1 MIGFLKRFLSAILN
15 GLRGRAGRILL
26 KLAGIFF
33 VIGATG
39 FAIAYFTTDI
49 PDPNEYVNS
58 QATIIQ
64 YADGDEIGRIGAQ
77 NRTSLPLARIPLD
90 LRHAVLAAEDKNF
103 YSQGAFNPIAILR
116 GAINTALGRGLQG
129 GSTITQQYAK
139 TAFLTADRTIQ
150 RKIIELIIAIKLE
163 NQLSKD
169 QILENY
175 LNTIY
180 FGRAA
185 YGVETAS
192 QVYFGR
198 SVDQLTI
205 PQAAVLASILRSP
218 GYYDPDYREGNKE
231 RLEARYKYVLNNMV
245 SEGWLEEADAE
256 RFKEKLPGIRPRLS
270 TGQLAGNKGHLIE
283 AVRKELNTIGFPD
296 EQLLIGGLIVRTT
309 LEKNA
314 QLAAEAA
321 VFNQAP
327 KKAPDNLHIGLV
339 SIRPGT
345 GEIVAMYGGKD
356 YLQRQLNDAT
366 QGITQAGSTFKPFAL
381 IAALEQGISLSSLWN
396 GNGPLIFDDFNGR
409 PYEVS
414 NYGNK
419 SFGDVSLL
427 RASASSIN
435 TVYVPLGIKV
445 GVDKVIEAAR
455 RAGIPDSVAMVASPS
470 VVLGVPSPRV
480 IDVANAYATFA
491 ANGVRSKPFLV
502 KEVLGPNKGIL
513 YQSRIETEQVF
524 DESVM
529 ADLNYALGEVVRA
542 GTASSALRGFGRPAA
557 GKTGTSQSNASAW
570 FSGYTP
576 QLATSIA
583 FYRDD
588 ATQSLN
594 GIGGLTSVT
603 GGSFPARIWNAY
615 MKVALKGQP
624 KLDFLPPANIG
635 GAEAFP
641 IPNPVPT
648 IAPVDAANW
657 CSTADL
663 EGVNKDLK
671 EFCTKALKKYLVP
684 TPSNG

>member
-1 MIGFLKRFLSAILN
+1 
-15 GLRGRAGRILL
+15 
-26 KLAGIFF
+26 
-33 VIGATG
+33 
-39 FAIAYFTTDI
+39 
-49 PDPNEYVNS
+49 
-58 QATIIQ
+58 
-64 YADGDEIGRIGAQ
+64 
-77 NRTSLPLARIPLD
+77 
-90 LRHAVLAAEDKNF
+90 VLAAEDKNF

-139 TAFLTADRTIQ
+139 TAFLTPDRTIQ

-169 QILENY
+169 EIFENY

-180 FGRAA
+180 FGRGA
-185 YGVETAS
+185 YGVETGA
-192 QVYFGR
+192 QLYFGR
-198 SVDQLTI
+198 GADQLSI

-218 GYYDPDYREGNKE
+218 GFYDPEYREGNRE

-245 SEGWLEEADAE
+245 DEGWLSEDDAA
-256 RFKEKLPGIRPRLS
+256 KYLKKLPTIRPRLS

-283 AVRKELNTIGFPD
+283 AVRKELNTLGFPD
-296 EQLLIGGLIVRTT
+296 EQLMIGGLTVRTT

-314 QLAAEAA
+314 QLAAETA
-321 VFNQAP
+321 VFKEAP
-327 KKAPDNLHIGLV
+327 KKAPDNLHIGLI

-356 YLQRQLNDAT
+356 YLERQLNDAT

-381 IAALEQGISLSSLWN
+381 IAALEQGISLASVWN
-396 GNGPLIFDDFNGR
+396 GDGPKIFDDFNGR

-414 NYGNK
+414 NYGDK
-419 SFGDVSLL
+419 SFGDISLL
-427 RASASSIN
+427 KASASSIN
-435 TVYVPLGIKV
+435 TIYVPLGIKV

-455 RAGIPDSVAMVASPS
+455 RAGIPDSVAMVPSPS
-470 VVLGVPSPRV
+470 VVLGVASPRV
-480 IDVANAYATFA
+480 IDVANSFATFA
-491 ANGVRSKPFLV
+491 ANGVRAKPFLV
-502 KEVLGPNKGIL
+502 KEVLGANKGVL
-513 YQSRIETEQVF
+513 YQARIETEQVF
-524 DESVM
+524 DEDVM

-542 GTASSALRGFGRPAA
+542 GTATSALRSFGRPAA

-594 GIGGLTSVT
+594 GIGGLNSVT

-615 MKVALKGQP
+615 MKVALKGAP
-624 KLDFLPPANIG
+624 IIDFAPPSFIG
-635 GAEAFP
+635 GSDAFP
-641 IPNPVPT
+641 IPDPIPT
-648 IAPVDAANW
+648 IAPSAAADW
-657 CSTADL
+657 CKSADL
-663 EGVNKDLK
+663 TGVNKDLT
-671 EFCTKALKKYLVP
+671 EFCEKALKKYS
-684 TPSNG
+684 TSNS

>member
-1 MIGFLKRFLSAILN
+1 MEWLRKRGARFLI
-15 GLRGRAGRILL
+15 RI
-26 KLAGIFF
+26 GGFF
-33 VIGATG
+33 FLIGATA
-39 FAIAYFTTDI
+39 FAIAYFTTDV

-58 QATIIQ
+58 QATVIQ
-64 YADGDEIGRIGAQ
+64 YANGDEVGRIGAQ
-77 NRTSLPLARIPLD
+77 NRTIIPLARIPLD
-90 LRHAVLAAEDKNF
+90 LRHAVLAAEDKGF

-139 TAFLTADRTIQ
+139 TAFLTPDRTIQ

-169 QILENY
+169 QIFENY

-180 FGRAA
+180 FGRGA
-185 YGVETAS
+185 YGVETGA

-198 SVDQLTI
+198 SADQLSV

-218 GYYDPDYREGNKE
+218 GYYDPDYREGNKD
-231 RLEARYKYVLNNMV
+231 RLEARYKYVINNMLG
-245 SEGWLEEADAE
+245 EGWIEKAQAE
-256 RFKEKLPGIRPRLS
+256 RYLKKVPTIRPRLS

-283 AVRKELNTIGFPD
+283 AVRKELNSLGFPD
-296 EQLLIGGLIVRTT
+296 EQLMIGGLIVRTT
-309 LEKNA
+309 LEKDA
-314 QLAAEAA
+314 QVAAEAA

-356 YLQRQLNDAT
+356 YLKRQLNDAT

-381 IAALEQGISLSSLWN
+381 IAALEQGISLSSIWN
-396 GNGPLIFDDFNGR
+396 GDGPKIFDDGIGR

-414 NYGNK
+414 NYG
-419 SFGDVSLL
+419 D
-427 RASASSIN
+427 N
-435 TVYVPLGIKV
+435 TIYVPLGIKV
-445 GVDKVIEAAR
+445 GADKVIDAAR
-455 RAGIPDSVAMVASPS
+455 RAGIPETVAMVPSPS
-470 VVLGVPSPRV
+470 VVLGVASPRV
-480 IDVANAYATFA
+480 IDVANSFATFA
-491 ANGVRSKPFLV
+491 ANGVRAKPFMV
-502 KEVLGPNKGIL
+502 KEVLGANKGVL
-513 YQSRIETEQVF
+513 YQARVETEQVF
-524 DESVM
+524 DEAVM

-542 GTASSALRGFGRPAA
+542 GTASAALRDFGRPAA

-594 GIGGLTSVT
+594 GIGGLNSVT
-603 GGSFPARIWNAY
+603 GGSFPARIWSAY
-615 MKVALKGQP
+615 MKGALKGQP
-624 KLDFLPPANIG
+624 ELDFAPPSAIG
-635 GAEAFP
+635 GTTSAP
-641 IPNPVPT
+641 IPDPVPT
-648 IAPVDAANW
+648 I
-657 CSTADL
+657 S
-663 EGVNKDLK
+663 
-671 EFCTKALKKYLVP
+671 
-684 TPSNG
+684 

>member
-1 MIGFLKRFLSAILN
+1 MEWLRKRGARFLI
-15 GLRGRAGRILL
+15 RI
-26 KLAGIFF
+26 GGFF
-33 VIGATG
+33 FLIGATA
-39 FAIAYFTTDI
+39 FAIAYFTTDV

-58 QATIIQ
+58 QATVIQ
-64 YADGDEIGRIGAQ
+64 YANGDEVGRIGAQ
-77 NRTSLPLARIPLD
+77 NRTIIPLARIPLD
-90 LRHAVLAAEDKNF
+90 LRHAVLAAEDKSF

-139 TAFLTADRTIQ
+139 TAFLTPDRTIQ

-169 QILENY
+169 QIFENY

-180 FGRAA
+180 FGRGA
-185 YGVETAS
+185 YGVETGA

-198 SVDQLTI
+198 SADQLSV

-218 GYYDPDYREGNKE
+218 GYYDPDYREGNKD
-231 RLEARYKYVLNNMV
+231 RLEARYKYVINNMLG
-245 SEGWLEEADAE
+245 EGWIEKAQAE
-256 RFKEKLPGIRPRLS
+256 RYLKKVPTIRPRLS

-283 AVRKELNTIGFPD
+283 AVRKELNSLGFPD
-296 EQLLIGGLIVRTT
+296 EQLMIGGLIVRTT
-309 LEKNA
+309 LEKDA
-314 QLAAEAA
+314 QVAAEAA

-356 YLQRQLNDAT
+356 YLKRQLNDAT

-381 IAALEQGISLSSLWN
+381 IAALEQGISLSSIWN
-396 GNGPLIFDDFNGR
+396 GDGPKIFDDGIGR

-414 NYGNK
+414 NYGDK
-419 SFGDVSLL
+419 SFGDLTLL
-427 RASASSIN
+427 KATASSIN
-435 TVYVPLGIKV
+435 TIYVPLGIKV
-445 GVDKVIEAAR
+445 GADKVIDAAR
-455 RAGIPDSVAMVASPS
+455 RAGIPETVAMVPSPS
-470 VVLGVPSPRV
+470 VVLGVASPRV
-480 IDVANAYATFA
+480 IDVANSFATFA
-491 ANGVRSKPFLV
+491 ANGVRAKPFMV
-502 KEVLGPNKGIL
+502 KEVLGANKGVL
-513 YQSRIETEQVF
+513 YQARVETEQVF
-524 DESVM
+524 DEAVM

-542 GTASSALRGFGRPAA
+542 GTASAALRDFGRPAA

-594 GIGGLTSVT
+594 GIGGLNSVT
-603 GGSFPARIWNAY
+603 GGSFPARIWSAY
-615 MKVALKGQP
+615 MKGALKGQP
-624 KLDFLPPANIG
+624 ELDFAPPSAIG
-635 GAEAFP
+635 GTTSAP
-641 IPNPVPT
+641 IPDPVPT
-648 IAPVDAANW
+648 ISPAAAATW
-657 CSTADL
+657 CQTANL
-663 EGVNKDLK
+663 EGTNKDLK
-671 EFCTKALKKYLVP
+671 DFCEKALKKYL
-684 TPSNG
+684 SR

>member
-1 MIGFLKRFLSAILN
+1 MEWLRSRGARFLIRV
-15 GLRGRAGRILL
+15 GG
-26 KLAGIFF
+26 FF
-33 VIGATG
+33 FLIGATA
-39 FAIAYFTTDI
+39 FAIAYFTTDV
-49 PDPNEYVNS
+49 PDPNDYVNS

-64 YADGDEIGRIGAQ
+64 YSNGDEVGRIGAQ
-77 NRTSLPLARIPLD
+77 NRTIIPLAKIPLD
-90 LRHAVLAAEDKNF
+90 LRHAVLAAEDKGF

-139 TAFLTADRTIQ
+139 TAFLTPDRTIQ

-169 QILENY
+169 QIFENY

-180 FGRAA
+180 FGRGA
-185 YGVETAS
+185 YGVETGA

-198 SVDQLTI
+198 SADQLTI

-218 GYYDPDYREGNKE
+218 GYYDPDYRDGNEE
-231 RLEARYKYVLNNMV
+231 RLEARYKYVINNMLD
-245 SEGWLEEADAE
+245 EKWLSKDDAQ
-256 RFKEKLPGIRPRLS
+256 RYLKKVPAIRPRLS

-283 AVRKELNTIGFPD
+283 AVRKELNSLGFPD
-296 EQLLIGGLIVRTT
+296 EQLMIGGLIVQTT
-309 LEKNA
+309 LDKDA
-314 QLAAEAA
+314 QVAAEAA
-321 VFNQAP
+321 VFSQSP
-327 KKAPDNLHIGLV
+327 KKAPDNLHIGMV

-381 IAALEQGISLSSLWN
+381 IAALEQGISLASIWN
-396 GNGPLIFDDFNGR
+396 GDGPKIFDDGIGR

-414 NYGNK
+414 NYGDK
-419 SFGDVSLL
+419 SFGDLSLL
-427 RASASSIN
+427 KATASSIN
-435 TVYVPLGIKV
+435 TIYVPLGMKV
-445 GVDKVIEAAR
+445 GTDKVIDAAR
-455 RAGIPDSVAMVASPS
+455 RAGIPENIAMVSTPS
-470 VVLGVPSPRV
+470 VVLGVASPRV
-480 IDVANAYATFA
+480 IDVANSFATFA
-491 ANGVRSKPFLV
+491 ANGVRAKPFMV
-502 KEVLGPNKGIL
+502 KEVLGANKGVL
-513 YQSRIETEQVF
+513 YQARVETEQVF
-524 DESVM
+524 DEAVM

-542 GTASSALRGFGRPAA
+542 GTASSALRDFGRPAA

-594 GIGGLTSVT
+594 GIGGLNSVT

-615 MKVALKGQP
+615 MKAALKGQP
-624 KLDFLPPANIG
+624 ELDFAPPSHIG
-635 GAEAFP
+635 GMDP
-641 IPNPVPT
+641 VTLPDPVPT
-648 IAPVDAANW
+648 IAPAAAAAW
-657 CSTADL
+657 CQSADL
-663 EGVNKDLK
+663 EGTNKDLK
-671 EFCTKALKKYLVP
+671 DFCEKALKKYL
-684 TPSNG
+684 SK

>member
-1 MIGFLKRFLSAILN
+1 MDW
-15 GLRGRAGRILL
+15 LRGRGSRFFIRI
-26 KLAGIFF
+26 GGFF
-33 VIGATG
+33 FLIGATA
-39 FAIAYFTTDI
+39 FAIAYFTTDV

-58 QATIIQ
+58 QATVIQ
-64 YADGDEIGRIGAQ
+64 YANGDEVGRIGAQ
-77 NRTSLPLARIPLD
+77 NRTIIPLARIPLD
-90 LRHAVLAAEDKNF
+90 LRHAVLAAEDKGF
-103 YSQGAFNPIAILR
+103 YSQGAFNPLAIIR

-139 TAFLTADRTIQ
+139 TAFLTPDRTIQ

-169 QILENY
+169 QIFENY

-180 FGRAA
+180 FGRGA
-185 YGVETAS
+185 YGVETGA

-198 SVDQLTI
+198 SADQLTI

-218 GYYDPDYREGNKE
+218 GYYDPDYREGNKA
-231 RLEARYKYVLNNMV
+231 RLEARYKYVINNMLG
-245 SEGWLEEADAE
+245 EGWIEKAQAE
-256 RFKEKLPGIRPRLS
+256 KYLKKLPIIRPRLS

-283 AVRKELNTIGFPD
+283 AVRKELNALGFAD
-296 EQLLIGGLIVRTT
+296 EQLMIGGLVVRTT
-309 LEKNA
+309 LEKDA
-314 QLAAEAA
+314 QVAAEAA

-381 IAALEQGISLSSLWN
+381 IAALEQGISLASVWN
-396 GNGPLIFDDFNGR
+396 GDGPKIFDDGIGR

-414 NYGNK
+414 NYGDK
-419 SFGDVSLL
+419 SFGDLTLL
-427 RASASSIN
+427 KATASSIN
-435 TVYVPLGIKV
+435 TIYVPLGIKV
-445 GVDKVIEAAR
+445 GADKVIDAAR
-455 RAGIPDSVAMVASPS
+455 RAGIPDTVAMVPSPS
-470 VVLGVPSPRV
+470 VVLGVASPRV
-480 IDVANAYATFA
+480 IDVANSFATFA
-491 ANGVRSKPFLV
+491 ANGVRAKPFMV
-502 KEVLGPNKGIL
+502 KEVLGPNKGVL
-513 YQSRIETEQVF
+513 YQARVETEQVF
-524 DESVM
+524 DENVM

-542 GTASSALRGFGRPAA
+542 GTASSALRDFGRPAA

-594 GIGGLTSVT
+594 GIGGLNSVT

-615 MKVALKGQP
+615 MKAALKGQP
-624 KLDFLPPANIG
+624 ELDFAPPSHIG
-635 GAEAFP
+635 GTDPFK
-641 IPNPVPT
+641 IPDPVPT
-648 IAPVDAANW
+648 ISPSAAATW
-657 CSTADL
+657 CQSADL
-663 EGVNKDLK
+663 EGTNKDLRD
-671 EFCTKALKKYLVP
+671 FCEKALKKYL
-684 TPSNG
+684 SR

>member
-1 MIGFLKRFLSAILN
+1 MDW
-15 GLRGRAGRILL
+15 LRGRGSRFFIRI
-26 KLAGIFF
+26 GGFF
-33 VIGATG
+33 FLIGATA
-39 FAIAYFTTDI
+39 FAIAYFTTDV

-58 QATIIQ
+58 QATVIQ
-64 YADGDEIGRIGAQ
+64 YANGDEVGRIGAQ
-77 NRTSLPLARIPLD
+77 NRTIIPLARIPLD
-90 LRHAVLAAEDKNF
+90 LRHAVLAAEDKGF
-103 YSQGAFNPIAILR
+103 YSQGAFNPLAIIR

-139 TAFLTADRTIQ
+139 TAFLTPDRTIQ

-169 QILENY
+169 QIFENY

-180 FGRAA
+180 FGRGA
-185 YGVETAS
+185 YGVETGA

-198 SVDQLTI
+198 SADQLTI

-218 GYYDPDYREGNKE
+218 GYYDPDYRDGNKA
-231 RLEARYKYVLNNMV
+231 RLEARYKYVINNMLG
-245 SEGWLEEADAE
+245 EGWIEKAQAE
-256 RFKEKLPGIRPRLS
+256 KYLKKLPTIRPRLS

-283 AVRKELNTIGFPD
+283 AVRKELNALGFAD
-296 EQLLIGGLIVRTT
+296 EQLMIGGLVVRTT
-309 LEKNA
+309 LEKDA
-314 QLAAEAA
+314 QVAAEAA

-381 IAALEQGISLSSLWN
+381 IAALEQGISLASVWN
-396 GNGPLIFDDFNGR
+396 GDGPKIFDDGIGR

-414 NYGNK
+414 NYGDK
-419 SFGDVSLL
+419 SFGDLTLL
-427 RASASSIN
+427 KATASSIN
-435 TVYVPLGIKV
+435 TIYVPLGIKV
-445 GVDKVIEAAR
+445 GADKVIDAAR
-455 RAGIPDSVAMVASPS
+455 RAGIPDTVAMVPSPS
-470 VVLGVPSPRV
+470 VVLGVASPRV
-480 IDVANAYATFA
+480 IDVANSFATFA
-491 ANGVRSKPFLV
+491 ANGVRAKPFMV
-502 KEVLGPNKGIL
+502 KEVLGPNKGVL
-513 YQSRIETEQVF
+513 YQARVETEQVF
-524 DESVM
+524 DENVM

-542 GTASSALRGFGRPAA
+542 GTASSALRDFGRPAA

-594 GIGGLTSVT
+594 GIGGLNSVT

-615 MKVALKGQP
+615 MKAALKGQP
-624 KLDFLPPANIG
+624 ELDFAPPSHIG
-635 GAEAFP
+635 GTDPFK
-641 IPNPVPT
+641 IPDPVPT
-648 IAPVDAANW
+648 ISPSAAATW
-657 CSTADL
+657 CQSADL
-663 EGVNKDLK
+663 EGTNKDLRD
-671 EFCTKALKKYLVP
+671 FCEKALKKYL
-684 TPSNG
+684 SR

>member
-1 MIGFLKRFLSAILN
+1 MEWLRKRGARFLI
-15 GLRGRAGRILL
+15 RI
-26 KLAGIFF
+26 GGFF
-33 VIGATG
+33 FLIGATA
-39 FAIAYFTTDI
+39 FAIAYFTTDV

-58 QATIIQ
+58 QATVIQ
-64 YADGDEIGRIGAQ
+64 YANGDEVGRIGAQ
-77 NRTSLPLARIPLD
+77 NRTIIPLARIPLD
-90 LRHAVLAAEDKNF
+90 LRHAVLAAEDKGF

-139 TAFLTADRTIQ
+139 TAFLTPDRTIQ

-169 QILENY
+169 QIFENY

-180 FGRAA
+180 FGRGA
-185 YGVETAS
+185 YGVETGA

-198 SVDQLTI
+198 SADQLTI

-218 GYYDPDYREGNKE
+218 GYYDPDYREGNEE
-231 RLEARYKYVLNNMV
+231 RLAARYKYVINNMLD
-245 SEGWLEEADAE
+245 EGWI
-256 RFKEKLPGIRPRLS
+256 EKDKAQRYLKKVPTIRPRLS

-283 AVRKELNTIGFPD
+283 AVRKELNSLGFPD
-296 EQLLIGGLIVRTT
+296 EQLMIGGLIVRTT
-309 LEKNA
+309 LEKDA
-314 QLAAEAA
+314 QVAAEAA

-356 YLQRQLNDAT
+356 YLKRQLNDAT

-381 IAALEQGISLSSLWN
+381 IAALEQGISLSSIWN
-396 GNGPLIFDDFNGR
+396 GDGPKIFDDGIGR

-414 NYGNK
+414 NYGDK

-427 RASASSIN
+427 KASALSIN
-435 TVYVPLGIKV
+435 TIYVPLGMKV
-445 GVDKVIEAAR
+445 GPDKVIDAAR
-455 RAGIPDSVAMVASPS
+455 RAGIPETVAMVPSPS
-470 VVLGVPSPRV
+470 VVLGVASPRV
-480 IDVANAYATFA
+480 IDVANSFATFA
-491 ANGVRSKPFLV
+491 ANGVRAKPFMV
-502 KEVLGPNKGIL
+502 KEVLGANKGVL
-513 YQSRIETEQVF
+513 YQARIETEQVF
-524 DESVM
+524 DEAVM

-542 GTASSALRGFGRPAA
+542 GTASSALRDFGRPAA

-615 MKVALKGQP
+615 MKGALKGQP
-624 KLDFLPPANIG
+624 ELDFTPASAIG
-635 GAEAFP
+635 GTTPAT
-641 IPNPVPT
+641 IPDPVPT
-648 IAPVDAANW
+648 ISPAAAATW
-657 CSTADL
+657 CQTANL
-663 EGVNKDLK
+663 EGTNKDLK
-671 EFCTKALKKYLVP
+671 DFCEKALRKYL
-684 TPSNG
+684 SR

>member
-1 MIGFLKRFLSAILN
+1 MEWLKTKGIRL
-15 GLRGRAGRILL
+15 LL
-26 KLAGIFF
+26 KVGGFF
-33 VIGATG
+33 FLLGATA
-39 FAIAYFTTDI
+39 FTIAYFTTDI

-64 YADGDEIGRIGAQ
+64 YSDGDEIGRIGAQ

-103 YSQGAFNPIAILR
+103 YSQGAFNPFGILR

-169 QILENY
+169 QILESY

-198 SVDQLTI
+198 GVDQLSI
-205 PQAAVLASILRSP
+205 SQAAVLASILRSP
-218 GYYDPDYREGNKE
+218 GYYDPNYREGNKE

-245 SEGWLEEADAE
+245 GEGWLDKEDAE
-256 RFKEKLPGIRPRLS
+256 KFKEKLPNIRPRLS

-283 AVRKELNTIGFPD
+283 AVRKELNALGFAD

-309 LEKNA
+309 LEKDS

-321 VFNQAP
+321 VFAQAP

-356 YLQRQLNDAT
+356 YLKRQLNDAT

-381 IAALEQGISLSSLWN
+381 IAALEQGISLNSVWN
-396 GNGPLIFDDFNGR
+396 GNSPLIFDDFNGR
-409 PYEVS
+409 PYQVS

-419 SFGDVSLL
+419 SFGEISLL
-427 RASASSIN
+427 RASASSVN

-445 GVDKVIEAAR
+445 GVDKVIEVAR
-455 RAGIPDSVAMVASPS
+455 RAGIPESVAMVPSPS

-491 ANGVRSKPFLV
+491 ANGVRSKPFMV

-513 YQSRIETEQVF
+513 YQARIENEQVF
-524 DESVM
+524 DDSVM
-529 ADLNYALGEVVRA
+529 ADLNYTLGEVVRS
-542 GTASSALRGFGRPAA
+542 GTAASALRGFGRAAA

-624 KLDFLPPANIG
+624 KLDFLPPTNIG
-635 GAEAFP
+635 GTEPFP
-641 IPNPVPT
+641 IPDPVPT
-648 IAPVDAANW
+648 INPADAARW

-663 EGVNKDLK
+663 TGVNKDLSN
-671 EFCTKALKKYLVP
+671 FCTKALKKYVFA
-684 TPSNG
+684 TP